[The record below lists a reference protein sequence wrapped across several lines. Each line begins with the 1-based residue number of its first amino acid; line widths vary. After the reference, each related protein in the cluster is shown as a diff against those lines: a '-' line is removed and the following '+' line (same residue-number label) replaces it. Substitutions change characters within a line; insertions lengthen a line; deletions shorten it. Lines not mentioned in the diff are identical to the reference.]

1 MYFLCLNPVS
11 QKVRNT
17 ISSKKLQNSFPIF
30 NLTVR
35 VKQATKSGHLNEL
48 KKIFGIFF
56 YFFPY
61 SYGGPGSQDVSSR
74 WSLDW
79 DHYLAS
85 ARDFVVAHMDVRG
98 SGFAGDDFK
107 HAVFR
112 RLGSVEVKDSLR
124 VLKHLLKEF
133 DFIDSSK
140 VAVWGWSYGGYLAA
154 RWETELS
161 MKFICRKS
169 INCLF

>member
-1 MYFLCLNPVS
+1 MASICVLCSVYPVCLNPVS

-17 ISSKKLQNSFPIF
+17 ISSEKLQNSFPIF

-35 VKQATKSGHLNEL
+35 VKQVTKSGHLTEL
-48 KKIFGIFF
+48 KILFGISFIF
-56 YFFPY
+56 SY

-161 MKFICRKS
+161 MKFM
-169 INCLF
+169 